1 MMLGSFIVMVISFSI
16 VGYATYWQSKR
27 EFNRRNN
34 GGIELFESHTD
45 MLKKKTLEYAVRL
58 GGIVVGIV
66 GLISAFA
73 FAIAFTK

>member
-1 MMLGSFIVMVISFSI
+1 MMLGTFTVMVVCFSI

-45 MLKKKTLEYAVRL
+45 MIKKKTLEYFVRIGAIL
-58 GGIVVGIV
+58 IGIV
-66 GLISAFA
+66 GLISAFM
-73 FAIAFTK
+73 FMIALTK